1 MTNYSNKFTH
11 HKLFAD
17 RADRIDIT
25 QQRITDCSQSD
36 LFLPPQIKK
45 DNHFSLEKNLNYK
58 NFYYDLSGKD
68 LNIHVAYSIYRSVS
82 SHIPITLSQY
92 VYFTYLLNKKRFPRF
107 QLFLNRY
114 AEYDPCANKL
124 TAKTG
129 NENFINSLNFGN
141 FNINTI
147 ANYFNKSERN
157 PYLLLANLCN
167 PNKGFFQ
174 IIENFIR
181 DFAYDN
187 FSSFILSG
195 EYELKLHLSKIMLIA
210 GVPYGNIYKAT
221 RISFRKLHELIEE
234 TKAAAVSDKKFN
246 RGSNKLCLSACDH
259 PAKALF
265 CNIMISFYQMG
276 FRVLHN
282 HNLSTPLNESGRHN
296 SHLIE
301 HTLAIGAYMSGK
313 TIFKRIDFYKP
324 WHGKSHFIFFPS
336 YVEFFSIL
344 KLFLEKNCE
353 SLVCSD
359 CGTHYV
365 YFEELHNE
373 WFKILK
379 SNTFNTCPYCRSS
392 QIDKIKNYKFF

>member
-17 RADRIDIT
+17 RADRIDISP
-25 QQRITDCSQSD
+25 QRITDCSQSD

-45 DNHFSLEKNLNYK
+45 DNHFSSEKNLNYK

-68 LNIHVAYSIYRSVS
+68 LNIQVAYSIYRSVS

-174 IIENFIR
+174 IIENFI
-181 DFAYDN
+181 
-187 FSSFILSG
+187 FSRFRL
-195 EYELKLHLSKIMLIA
+195 
-210 GVPYGNIYKAT
+210 YK
-221 RISFRKLHELIEE
+221 
-234 TKAAAVSDKKFN
+234 
-246 RGSNKLCLSACDH
+246 
-259 PAKALF
+259 
-265 CNIMISFYQMG
+265 M
-276 FRVLHN
+276 RV
-282 HNLSTPLNESGRHN
+282 
-296 SHLIE
+296 
-301 HTLAIGAYMSGK
+301 
-313 TIFKRIDFYKP
+313 
-324 WHGKSHFIFFPS
+324 FF
-336 YVEFFSIL
+336 VEF
-344 KLFLEKNCE
+344 
-353 SLVCSD
+353 
-359 CGTHYV
+359 Y
-365 YFEELHNE
+365 
-373 WFKILK
+373 
-379 SNTFNTCPYCRSS
+379 
-392 QIDKIKNYKFF
+392 